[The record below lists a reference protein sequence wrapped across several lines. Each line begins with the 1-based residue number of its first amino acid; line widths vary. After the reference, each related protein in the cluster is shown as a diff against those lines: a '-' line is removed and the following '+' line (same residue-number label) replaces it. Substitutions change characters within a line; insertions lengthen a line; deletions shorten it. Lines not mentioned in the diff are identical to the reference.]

1 MHSRHSSLY
10 WAAKYDL
17 KAFGGFGGQVPILPL
32 LLLGLAVLPFIA
44 GCDRVK
50 EIVEPARCA
59 DADKPDEYEHI
70 DERSYRV
77 FLSIFPEE
85 FEKGRPSPWLS
96 RWLGGAEPNVVAMRK
111 NLGAAEAFF
120 RTECEGKVTSER
132 DRKDFERYRRYSI
145 AFFSWYFSE
154 AYDPK
159 DHGVLVLL
167 GGLAPLDAGDSAVIS
182 GINSLVVPTERKS
195 AVREQRSEL
204 GQVFKAAYS
213 YNAAAIKADP
223 DGRFRLEHSR
233 LRLKPADAKYVRSR
247 LSAMNSVLSDVK
259 VKVLTERQRVF
270 YDTLKQAG
278 KNLRKAIR

>member
-1 MHSRHSSLY
+1 M
-10 WAAKYDL
+10 
-17 KAFGGFGGQVPILPL
+17 GGFGGQVPILPL
-32 LLLGLAVLPFIA
+32 LLLGLVVLPFIA

-59 DADKPDEYEHI
+59 DADKPDEYEHV
-70 DERSYRV
+70 DEDSYRV

-85 FEKGRPSPWLS
+85 FEKGRPAPWLS
-96 RWLGGAEPNVVAMRK
+96 RWLSSAEPNVIAMRK

-120 RTECEGKVTSER
+120 RTECEGKVTIER
-132 DRKDFERYRRYSI
+132 DRRDFERYRKYSV

-154 AYDPK
+154 AYDPN
-159 DHGVLVLL
+159 DHGTLVLL
-167 GGLAPLDAGDSAVIS
+167 GGLAPLDAGDSVVIS

-213 YNAAAIKADP
+213 YNAAALKADP
-223 DGRFRLEHSR
+223 EGRFRLKHSR
-233 LRLKPADAKYVRSR
+233 LKLKPADAKHVRSK

-259 VKVLTERQRVF
+259 VGILTERQRVF
-270 YDTLKQAG
+270 YDTLKQAA
-278 KNLRKAIR
+278 KNLKIAMKPKKGRAR